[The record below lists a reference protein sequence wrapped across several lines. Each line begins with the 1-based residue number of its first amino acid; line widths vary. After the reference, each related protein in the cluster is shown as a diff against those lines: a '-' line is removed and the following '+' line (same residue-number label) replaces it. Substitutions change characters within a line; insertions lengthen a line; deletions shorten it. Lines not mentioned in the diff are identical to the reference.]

1 MSENKVC
8 YGVDMSVE
16 EWRTKPEWEGYYEF
30 SNWGRARSVDRWL
43 TYSNGSTRLQR
54 GKNLKINP
62 DGSIVLQI
70 QGKRYPRVMRNII
83 AELFIDG
90 YKEGMPISFR
100 DNNEANCSLDNII
113 IGVVRDD
120 TCETRLL
127 PYNLNIT
134 NELIHNIPVIEG
146 GFNEG
151 QRVLFDITLAEKVG
165 KPVGDLRSQNITSN
179 LDKWEEGVDYIDLM
193 KCSNFN
199 DFIPLL
205 MDLGYSMNSFIK
217 SNNIY
222 IFSERG
228 VAKVMSTL
236 KNSNPAKWEFLNNF
250 VNEYF
255 QMREQIKNQVPQIDI
270 RTQAII
276 DIVNASA
283 SGDAVQLGIAIGNFE
298 KNITAPLLE
307 TIEEQKPKV
316 AKYEEYVDS
325 DGYIAP
331 RQAAQILK
339 LPHPTAQAF
348 NKLLKEHGIQY
359 KSGKNWVL
367 YEDFSWMLKEGYC
380 KQVPYIDS
388 TGTTHYNLRWTP
400 KGIDYISTN
409 ILAVT

>member
-1 MSENKVC
+1 MSKEA
-8 YGVDMSVE
+8 YGISME
-16 EWRTKPEWEGYYEF
+16 TEIWRTKPEWEGYYEF
-30 SNWGRARSVDRWL
+30 SNWGGARSVDRWL

-54 GKNLKINP
+54 GKKLKINP

-217 SNNIY
+217 SNNIF
-222 IFSERG
+222 ILSERG

-255 QMREQIKNQVPQIDI
+255 EMREQIKNQQNTLEQKKKDLLFAIY
-270 RTQAII
+270 TGGQAGII
-276 DIVNASA
+276 ASKQLTEIE
-283 SGDAVQLGIAIGNFE
+283 VQEA
-298 KNITAPLLE
+298 TAPLIE

-316 AKYEEYVDS
+316 AKYDKLMES
-325 DGYIAP
+325 DGTYNATN
-331 RQAAQILK
+331 AAKILDI
-339 LPHPTAQAF
+339 PSAQQF
-348 NKLLKEHGIQY
+348 NKLLKDNKIQY
-359 KSGKNWVL
+359 KSGGNWVL
-367 YEDFSWMLKEGYC
+367 YSKYQWLIDEGFA
-380 KQVPYIDS
+380 KYIEGENTNYS
-388 TGTTHYNLRWTP
+388 YIQLRWFP
-400 KGIDYISTN
+400 KGIEWIRDN
-409 ILAVT
+409 VLAI

>member
-1 MSENKVC
+1 MSKEA
-8 YGVDMSVE
+8 YGISME
-16 EWRTKPEWEGYYEF
+16 TEIWRTKPEWEGYYEF
-30 SNWGRARSVDRWL
+30 SNWGGARSVDRWL

-54 GKNLKINP
+54 GKNLKINL

-165 KPVGDLRSQNITSN
+165 KPVGDLRSQNITPN
-179 LDKWEEGVDYIDLM
+179 LDNWEEGVDYIDLM

-228 VAKVMSTL
+228 TAKVMSSL
-236 KNSNPAKWEFLNNF
+236 HNSNPVKWEFLNNF

-255 QMREQIKNQVPQIDI
+255 NMREQIKNQQNTLEQQKKDLLFAIY
-270 RTQAII
+270 TGGQAGII
-276 DIVNASA
+276 ASKQLTELE
-283 SGDAVQLGIAIGNFE
+283 VQEA
-298 KNITAPLLE
+298 TAPLID

-316 AKYEEYVDS
+316 EKYEQYVDS
-325 DGYIAP
+325 EGFITP
-331 RQAAQILK
+331 TVAAQLLK
-339 LPHPTAQAF
+339 LPHATAQAF

-367 YEDFSWMLKEGYC
+367 YTEFEWMLEKDYC

-388 TGTTHYNLRWTP
+388 NGTVHHSLRWTP
-400 KGIDYISTN
+400 KGLDYIRDN
-409 ILAVT
+409 ILNKP

>member
-1 MSENKVC
+1 MSNIC
-8 YGVDMSVE
+8 YGVDMSKE
-16 EWRTKPEWEGYYEF
+16 IWRTKPEWEGYYEF
-30 SNWGRARSVDRWL
+30 SNWGGARSVDRWL

-146 GFNEG
+146 GFAEG

-228 VAKVMSTL
+228 VAKVMSSL
-236 KNSNPAKWEFLNNF
+236 HNSNPVKWEFLNNF

-255 QMREQIKNQVPQIDI
+255 GMREQIKNQQNTLEQQKKDLLFAIY
-270 RTQAII
+270 TGGQAGII
-276 DIVNASA
+276 ASKQLTELE
-283 SGDAVQLGIAIGNFE
+283 VQEA
-298 KNITAPLLE
+298 TAPLVE

-316 AKYEEYVDS
+316 AKYDKYVDS

-348 NKLLKEHGIQY
+348 NKLLKEHRVQY

-388 TGTTHYNLRWTP
+388 TGTTHYNLRWTSR
-400 KGIDYISTN
+400 GLDYISTN
-409 ILAVT
+409 ILDVT